1 MKYLEAYSH
10 HNGEAE
16 WVKRD
21 LFEWLTDVFAEP
33 SLDIC
38 KGNTSNIRAHIR
50 NQLDKEGWSGEVK
63 IDPAFDLTIFSM
75 KDDLAFQV
83 QTGNVS
89 RGVYDLIKIQYLYSA
104 GKIEAA
110 AMAVPSMTAAQ
121 KIGSNV
127 VNFNRLMNELK
138 LFDRVISIP
147 LLLISF
153 E

>member
-16 WVKRD
+16 WVRRD
-21 LFEWLTDVFAEP
+21 LFEWLTDVFAAP
-33 SLDIC
+33 SLEIC
-38 KGNTSNIRAHIR
+38 KGCTSNIRAHIR
-50 NQLDKEGWSGEVK
+50 SQLDNEGWSGEVK
-63 IDPAFDLTIFSM
+63 IDPSFDLTIFSM

-89 RGVYDLIKIQYLYSA
+89 RGIYDFMKLQYLYSA

-110 AMAVPSMTAAQ
+110 AMAVPSSTAAQ

-127 VNFNRLMNELK
+127 ANFNRLMNELE

>member
-10 HNGEAE
+10 HNGERE
-16 WVKRD
+16 WAKRD
-21 LFEWLTDVFAEP
+21 LFEWLTDIFVAP

-38 KGNTSNIRAHIR
+38 KGSTSLIRAHIR
-50 NQLDKEGWSGEVK
+50 SQLDQEGWSGEVR
-63 IDPAFDLTIFSM
+63 IDQSYDLTVFSM
-75 KDDLAFQV
+75 KDDLAFQI

-89 RGVYDLIKIQYLYSA
+89 RGAYDLMKLQYLYA
-104 GKIEAA
+104 ANKIEAA
-110 AMAVPSMTAAQ
+110 AIAVPSSSAAQ
-121 KIGSNV
+121 KIGSNIA
-127 VNFNRLMNELK
+127 NFNRLMNELQ